1 MYIALA
7 IFCTFLSTVLGYF
20 LVQPVALSLMFP
32 IATMGGFILYAVL
45 YREKITTKERHES
58 LFPLEEEDGEES
70 KTKQ

>member
-7 IFCTFLSTVLGYF
+7 VFCTFLSAVLGYF
-20 LVQPVALSLMFP
+20 LVQPVALALVFP

-45 YREKITTKERHES
+45 YRDKITAKEKYKA

-70 KTKQ
+70 KHK

>member
-32 IATMGGFILYAVL
+32 IATMGGFILYTLQHLDKFKAEQEET
-45 YREKITTKERHES
+45 REETRSKE
-58 LFPLEEEDGEES
+58 
-70 KTKQ
+70 K